1 MKWFSRMSFSSKRS
15 KRRSRWS
22 SSWISGSNGVLL
34 PLALLVA
41 VTLIADPV
49 EGQKQ
54 RSGSSSDKVPV
65 LNIAVILGNTRYI
78 SDRDI
83 RALWSKEDP
92 IDVNLVT
99 LLVNETDPKSII
111 THMCDLMSGTKIHGV
126 VFGDGT
132 DQEAVAQILDF
143 ISSQTL
149 IPILGIHGGSSMIM
163 ADKDVKSTFFQFGA
177 SIQQEA
183 LLMLNIMEEYDWHIF
198 SIVTSKFPGYQE
210 FINILK
216 TTVDNSFVGW
226 DLQNIITLDAVEE
239 DSRSQIMLKKVQS
252 PVVLLYCSKDE
263 AVIIL
268 DEARSLG
275 LTGFGYIW
283 IVPSLTTGNPEIT
296 PEDFPSG
303 MISVSY
309 DDWDYP
315 LEARVRDGLGI
326 ITSAAA
332 AMLAEYGEIPEAKT
346 SCYSP
351 LEKTTK
357 LPPSALHKYMM
368 NVTWDGKDLSFT
380 EDGYQEHPKLVVIVL
395 NKEREWE
402 KMGRLENRSLTL
414 KYPVW
419 PRFNSFG
426 DAELDDNHL
435 SIVTLE
441 EKPFVIVEDV
451 ERLTGTCM
459 RNSVPCRKHIKDNTT
474 EGGGINIKKCCK
486 GFCIDILKKIAKYV
500 KFTYDL
506 YLVTNGKHGK
516 KINNVWNGMVGEVVY
531 KKAVMAV
538 GSLTINEERSE
549 VIDFSVPFVETGISV
564 MVSRSNGT
572 VSPSAFLEP
581 FSASVWIMMFVM
593 LLLVTAMA
601 VFMFEYISPLG
612 FNRNLAQ
619 GKDPHGPSFTMGK
632 AVWLLWGL
640 VFNNSVPVQNP
651 KGTTSKFIVSVWAFF
666 AVIFLASYTAN
677 LAAFMIQEEF
687 VDQVTGLSD
696 NKFQNPYAYSPPFRF
711 GTVPNGSTERNI
723 RKNYPAM
730 HQYMVKYHQ
739 TGVQDALVSL
749 KTGKLDAFI
758 YDAAVLNYMAGRDEG
773 CKLVTIGSG
782 YIFATTGYGIALQ
795 KGSYWKRQVDLAIL
809 AIIGDGE
816 MEELEAQWLTG
827 ICHNEKNEV
836 MSSQLDIDNMA
847 GVFYML
853 ATAMGLSLITFISE
867 HLFYWRLRYCFTG
880 VCSGTPGL
888 LFSISRGIWSCIH
901 GVHIDMKKKTDLDFS
916 PQDKMLKLIKS
927 AKQMT
932 NMSNLSGSHMN
943 SPKRE
948 FMHSAGPMIMD
959 MMAEKG
965 NFIYAD
971 NRSYAPKD
979 MIYGDT
985 GDLQA
990 YLANRHKD
998 HLNNYIFQG
1007 GQHPLTLN
1015 DANPNSVE
1023 VAVSADSV
1031 QTNAKPPR
1039 TLWKKSVDT
1048 LRSVPPGPPPMP
1060 DMLMPD
1066 PRMSMKTQRYIPE
1079 DAAHSDISDCSS
1091 RAASYKDPENNKH
1104 LKPKDNLK
1112 KRSVTKYPRDCSE
1125 VELSYLKTKP
1135 ITGGAN
1141 LSGRGGEKIY
1151 TIDSDRELS
1160 LHSDP
1165 IHYRESRGL
1174 AADDLEYP
1182 EIYSDHSD
1190 NYRKCEQPIIH
1201 LNSSPLHHGDSD
1213 LLPDPTYAKPYNIKE
1228 KNLSLSPH
1236 ETIDRYKQTHCRSCL
1251 SKVNAGYPQGGP
1263 YAPTGTASATRSPYN
1278 RCEACLHSA
1287 NLYDISEDQ
1296 LLSDPLVSPTMHH
1309 QQADEMFGLYWPQTD
1324 GPHVQKRNRLRLSRQ
1339 HSFDNIMLEKPKDA
1353 DLGRP
1358 SRSVSLKEK
1367 DRFLDSAS
1375 DSHYAN
1381 LFGIRPYSGK
1391 LFGTGSKSMHFN
1403 HNLEE
1408 SKRSKSLYPAHGSDN
1423 PFLSYSLRDDSSRLV
1438 HGRSSSDIYKQ
1449 LAVAS
1454 PAAVLGAAPIKT
1466 RNDANNL
1473 RSSVKSTTSYCSRD
1487 GRITND
1493 MYNKEHVMPYSANKT
1508 SAYPIP
1514 RGALNAAQFSNRRV
1528 YKKIPSLESDV

>member
-1 MKWFSRMSFSSKRS
+1 MRSSTMGFSRL
-15 KRRSRWS
+15 
-22 SSWISGSNGVLL
+22 VLL
-34 PLALLVA
+34 TLPALL
-41 VTLIADPV
+41 TLVSLTHAA
-49 EGQKQ
+49 E
-54 RSGSSSDKVPV
+54 KVPI
-65 LNIAVILGNTRYI
+65 LNIAVILGQTRYI

-83 RALWSKEDP
+83 RALWSKDDP
-92 IDVNLVT
+92 IDVNVVT

-111 THMCDLMSGTKIHGV
+111 THVCDLMSGTKIHGV

-132 DQEAVAQILDF
+132 DQEAIAQILDF

-183 LLMLNIMEEYDWHIF
+183 LLMLNIMEEYDWHVF
-198 SIVTSKFPGYQE
+198 SIVTSKFPGYQD
-210 FINILK
+210 FISILK

-226 DLQNIITLDAVEE
+226 DLQNTITLDAVDG
-239 DSRSQIMLKKVQS
+239 DSRTQIQLKKVQS
-252 PVVLLYCSKDE
+252 PVILLYCSKDE
-263 AVIIL
+263 AAYIL

-283 IVPSLTTGNPEIT
+283 IVPSLTTGNPDIT
-296 PEDFPSG
+296 PEEFPSG

-326 ITSAAA
+326 ITTAAS
-332 AMLAEYGEIPEAKT
+332 AMLEEFGDIPEAKT
-346 SCYSP
+346 SCYGQM
-351 LEKTTK
+351 EKSNMLGK
-357 LPPSALHKYMM
+357 KYMM
-368 NVTWDGKDLSFT
+368 NVTWDGRDLSFT

-395 NKEREWE
+395 NKDREWE
-402 KMGRLENRSLTL
+402 KMGKWENRSLTL
-414 KYPVW
+414 KFPVW

-426 DAELDDNHL
+426 DAETDDNHL
-435 SIVTLE
+435 TIVTLE

-474 EGGGINIKKCCK
+474 EGGGTYIKKCCK
-486 GFCIDILKKIAKYV
+486 GFCIDILKKIARNV

-581 FSASVWIMMFVM
+581 FSASVWVMMFVM

-696 NKFQNPYAYSPPFRF
+696 KKFQSPYSYSPPFRF

-723 RKNYPAM
+723 RKNYPDM

-739 TGVQDALVSL
+739 TGVTDALVSL

-795 KGSYWKRQVDLAIL
+795 KGSPWKRQVDLAIL

-836 MSSQLDIDNMA
+836 MSSQLDVDNMA

-853 ATAMGLSLITFISE
+853 ATAMGLSLITFVWE
-867 HLFYWRLRYCFTG
+867 HLFYWKLRYCFTG
-880 VCSGTPGL
+880 VCSGKPGL
-888 LFSISRGIWSCIH
+888 LFTISRGIWSCIH
-901 GVHIDMKKKTDLDFS
+901 GVHIDMKKKSSDLDFS
-916 PQDKMLKLIKS
+916 PQANMLKLIKS

-932 NMSNLSGSHMN
+932 NMTNLSGSRVN
-943 SPKRE
+943 SPKRAGE

-959 MMAEKG
+959 LMSEKG
-965 NFIYAD
+965 NFVYTD
-971 NRSYAPKD
+971 NRSYAQKD
-979 MIYGDT
+979 IYGDSS
-985 GDLQA
+985 DIQA

-1007 GQHPLTLN
+1007 QHPLTLN
-1015 DANPNSVE
+1015 ESNPNTVE
-1023 VAVSADSV
+1023 VAVSADAA
-1031 QTNAKPPR
+1031 QTAAKPR
-1039 TLWKKSVDT
+1039 ALWKKSVDT
-1048 LRSVPPGPPPMP
+1048 VRQGQGP
-1060 DMLMPD
+1060 DTLTPD
-1066 PRMSMKTQRYIPE
+1066 PRLSMKSQRYLPE
-1079 DAAHSDISDCSS
+1079 EAAHSDISDCSS

-1104 LKPKDNLK
+1104 LKAKDNLK
-1112 KRSVTKYPRDCSE
+1112 KRSMTSKYPRDCSE
-1125 VELSYLKTKP
+1125 VELSYLKNKQ
-1135 ITGGAN
+1135 GG
-1141 LSGRGGEKIY
+1141 SGREKIY

-1165 IHYRESRGL
+1165 LHYRESRGL
-1174 AADDLEYP
+1174 AADDLDFP
-1182 EIYSDHSD
+1182 EIYSDHND
-1190 NYRKCEQPIIH
+1190 NYRKCDQPIIH
-1201 LNSSPLHHGDSD
+1201 LNSSPLHHTDTD
-1213 LLPDPTYAKPYNIKE
+1213 LLPDNAYNKHYNVKD
-1228 KNLSLSPH
+1228 KNLSPH
-1236 ETIDRYKQTHCRSCL
+1236 ESNDRFKQTHCRSCL
-1251 SKVNAGYPQGGP
+1251 SKVPNYSTGP
-1263 YAPTGTASATRSPYN
+1263 YPPMRSPYN
-1278 RCEACLHSA
+1278 RCEACLHMG

-1296 LLSDPLVSPTMHH
+1296 MLQEVMISPSVH
-1309 QQADEMFGLYWPQTD
+1309 QDDTFGHYWPQTD

-1339 HSFDNIMLEKPKDA
+1339 HSFDNIMLEKPKEV
-1353 DLGRP
+1353 DLNRP
-1358 SRSVSLKEK
+1358 ARSVSLKEK
-1367 DRFLDSAS
+1367 DRFLEDSP
-1375 DSHYAN
+1375 YAN
-1381 LFGIRPYSGK
+1381 LFNVKSDK
-1391 LFGTGSKSMHFN
+1391 LFGSRSMLFN

-1408 SKRSKSLYPAHGSDN
+1408 SKRSKSLYPDHTTDN
-1423 PFLSYSLRDDSSRLV
+1423 PFMQAVRDDARLV

-1449 LAVAS
+1449 LAPV
-1454 PAAVLGAAPIKT
+1454 KT
-1466 RNDANNL
+1466 RNENNL
-1473 RSSVKSTTSYCSRD
+1473 RSSIKSTTSYCSRD
-1487 GRITND
+1487 GRIPND
-1493 MYNKEHVMPYSANKT
+1493 MYISEHVMPYVANKP
-1508 SAYPIP
+1508 SAYSAP
-1514 RGALNAAQFSNRRV
+1514 RVLTSSQFSNRRV

>member
-1 MKWFSRMSFSSKRS
+1 MKPTTMGSYGPLILGLPAFLFLLAVVSS
-15 KRRSRWS
+15 
-22 SSWISGSNGVLL
+22 
-34 PLALLVA
+34 A
-41 VTLIADPV
+41 
-49 EGQKQ
+49 E
-54 RSGSSSDKVPV
+54 KVPI
-65 LNIAVILGNTRYI
+65 LNIAMILGRTRYI

-83 RALWSKEDP
+83 RALWSKDDP
-92 IDVNLVT
+92 IDVNVVT

-111 THMCDLMSGTKIHGV
+111 THVCDLMSGTKIHGV

-132 DQEAVAQILDF
+132 DQEAIAQILDF

-183 LLMLNIMEEYDWHIF
+183 LLMLNIMEEYDWHVF
-198 SIVTSKFPGYQE
+198 SIVTSKFPGYQD
-210 FINILK
+210 FISILK
-216 TTVDNSFVGW
+216 STVDNSFVGW
-226 DLQNIITLDAVEE
+226 DLQNTIILDAV
-239 DSRSQIMLKKVQS
+239 DGDTRTQVQLKKIQS
-252 PVVLLYCSKDE
+252 SVILLYCSKDE
-263 AVIIL
+263 AAYIL
-268 DEARSLG
+268 EEAHSLG

-296 PEDFPSG
+296 PDQFPSG

-315 LEARVRDGLGI
+315 LEARVRDGIGI
-326 ITSAAA
+326 ITTAAA
-332 AMLAEYGEIPEAKT
+332 SMLEEFGDIPEAKT
-346 SCYSP
+346 SCYGQM
-351 LEKTTK
+351 EKTK

-368 NVTWDGKDLSFT
+368 NITWDGKDLSFT
-380 EDGYQEHPKLVVIVL
+380 EDGYQANPKLVVIVL

-402 KMGRLENRSLTL
+402 KMGRWENKSLTL

-419 PRFNSFG
+419 PRFNSGG
-426 DAELDDNHL
+426 DSETDDNHL

-441 EKPFVIVEDV
+441 EAPFVIVENV

-474 EGGGINIKKCCK
+474 AQGGTYIKKCCK
-486 GFCIDILKKIAKYV
+486 GFCIDILKKIARNV

-531 KKAVMAV
+531 KKAMMAV

-581 FSASVWIMMFVM
+581 FSASVWVMMFVM

-619 GKDPHGPSFTMGK
+619 GKEPHGPSFTMGK

-651 KGTTSKFIVSVWAFF
+651 RGTTSKFIVSVWAFF

-696 NKFQNPYAYSPPFRF
+696 KKFQSPYSYSPPFRF

-723 RKNYPAM
+723 RKNYPDM

-739 TGVQDALVSL
+739 SGVHDALISL

-836 MSSQLDIDNMA
+836 MSSQLDVDNMA

-853 ATAMGLSLITFISE
+853 ATAMGLSLITFVSE

-880 VCSGTPGL
+880 VCSGKPGL
-888 LFSISRGIWSCIH
+888 LFTISRGIWSCIH
-901 GVHIDMKKKTDLDFS
+901 GVHIEMKKKSSDLDFS
-916 PQDKMLKLIKS
+916 PQANMMKLIKS

-932 NMSNLSGSHMN
+932 NMTNLSGSRIH
-943 SPKRE
+943 SPKRQGD
-948 FMHSAGPMIMD
+948 FMHPAGPMIMD
-959 MMAEKG
+959 IVSDKG

-971 NRSYAPKD
+971 NRSYAPKEV
-979 MIYGDT
+979 IYGDT
-985 GDLQA
+985 GELQA

-1007 GQHPLTLN
+1007 QHPLTLN
-1015 DANPNSVE
+1015 DANPNTVE
-1023 VAVSADSV
+1023 VAVSAEAAQLD
-1031 QTNAKPPR
+1031 AKPR
-1039 TLWKKSVDT
+1039 TLWKKSTDT
-1048 LRSVPPGPPPMP
+1048 LRQGPIQDTLLP
-1060 DMLMPD
+1060 DTRLA
-1066 PRMSMKTQRYIPE
+1066 MKTQRYLPE
-1079 DAAHSDISDCSS
+1079 EAGAHSDISDCSS
-1091 RAASYKDPENNKH
+1091 RAASYKEAENNQKYP
-1104 LKPKDNLK
+1104 KAKDNLK
-1112 KRSVTKYPRDCSE
+1112 KRSMTSKYPRDCSE
-1125 VELSYLKTKP
+1125 VELSYLKNKQ
-1135 ITGGAN
+1135 GSAA
-1141 LSGRGGEKIY
+1141 REKIY

-1165 IHYRESRGL
+1165 LHYRESRAL
-1174 AADDLEYP
+1174 ADDLDYP
-1182 EIYSDHSD
+1182 EIYSDHNDSF
-1190 NYRKCEQPIIH
+1190 RKPEQPIIH
-1201 LNSSPLHHGDSD
+1201 LNSSPLHHTDSN
-1213 LLPDPTYAKPYNIKE
+1213 LIPDSIYSKHYSLKE
-1228 KNLSLSPH
+1228 KGLSSH
-1236 ETIDRYKQTHCRSCL
+1236 EPNDRYKQTHCRSCL
-1251 SKVNAGYPQGGP
+1251 SKVSTYVGHHGM
-1263 YAPTGTASATRSPYN
+1263 RSPYN
-1278 RCEACLHSA
+1278 RCEACLHTG

-1296 LLSDPLVSPTMHH
+1296 MLQETFTPVR
-1309 QQADEMFGLYWPQTD
+1309 QDEMFSHYWPQTD
-1324 GPHVQKRNRLRLSRQ
+1324 GPYVQKRNRLRLSRQ
-1339 HSFDNIMLEKPKDA
+1339 HSFDNIMLEKPKEI
-1353 DLGRP
+1353 DLGKP
-1358 SRSVSLKEK
+1358 ARSVSLKEK
-1367 DRFLDSAS
+1367 DRILEDSA
-1375 DSHYAN
+1375 YAN
-1381 LFGIRPYSGK
+1381 MFNVRPDK
-1391 LFGTGSKSMHFN
+1391 LFGSKSMLFN

-1408 SKRSKSLYPAHGSDN
+1408 SKRSRSLYPDHTSDN
-1423 PFLSYSLRDDSSRLV
+1423 PFLQSLREDQHLV

-1449 LAVAS
+1449 LA
-1454 PAAVLGAAPIKT
+1454 PIRS
-1466 RNDANNL
+1466 RNDNNL

-1487 GRITND
+1487 GRIPND
-1493 MYNKEHVMPYSANKT
+1493 MYFSEHVMPYVANKT
-1508 SAYPIP
+1508 SAYSAPHV
-1514 RGALNAAQFSNRRV
+1514 LNSCSNRRV

>member
-1 MKWFSRMSFSSKRS
+1 MKASTMGFSRSALMT
-15 KRRSRWS
+15 
-22 SSWISGSNGVLL
+22 L
-34 PLALLVA
+34 PALLILVSVA
-41 VTLIADPV
+41 QAA
-49 EGQKQ
+49 E
-54 RSGSSSDKVPV
+54 KVPI
-65 LNIAVILGNTRYI
+65 LNIAVILGRTRYI

-83 RALWSKEDP
+83 RALWSKDDP
-92 IDVNLVT
+92 IDVNVVT

-132 DQEAVAQILDF
+132 DQEAIAQILDF

-183 LLMLNIMEEYDWHIF
+183 LLMLNIMEEYDWHVF
-198 SIVTSKFPGYQE
+198 SIVTSKYPGYQD
-210 FINILK
+210 FIAILK
-216 TTVDNSFVGW
+216 TTVENSFVGW
-226 DLQNIITLDAVEE
+226 DLQNTITLDAVDG
-239 DSRSQIMLKKVQS
+239 DSRSQIQLKKLQS
-252 PVVLLYCSKDE
+252 PVILLYCSKDE
-263 AVIIL
+263 AAYVL
-268 DEARSLG
+268 EEARSLG
-275 LTGFGYIW
+275 LTGFGFIW
-283 IVPSLTTGNPEIT
+283 IVPSLTTGNPDVT
-296 PEDFPSG
+296 PDEFPSG

-326 ITSAAA
+326 ITTAAA
-332 AMLAEYGEIPEAKT
+332 AMLGEFGDIPEAKT
-346 SCYSP
+346 SCYGQM
-351 LEKTTK
+351 EKTKSDQTNM
-357 LPPSALHKYMM
+357 YMM
-368 NVTWDGKDLSFT
+368 NVSWDGRDLSFT

-395 NKEREWE
+395 NKDREWE
-402 KMGRLENRSLTL
+402 KMGKWENRSLTL

-426 DAELDDNHL
+426 DAETDDNHL

-441 EKPFVIVEDV
+441 EKPFVIVENV

-459 RNSVPCRKHIKDNTT
+459 RNSVPCRKHIKDNST
-474 EGGGINIKKCCK
+474 EGGGTYIKKCCK
-486 GFCIDILKKIAKYV
+486 GFCIDILKKIARNV

-531 KKAVMAV
+531 KKAIMAV

-581 FSASVWIMMFVM
+581 FSASVWVMMFVM

-619 GKDPHGPSFTMGK
+619 GKEPHGPSFTMGK

-651 KGTTSKFIVSVWAFF
+651 RGTTSKFIVSVWAFF

-696 NKFQNPYAYSPPFRF
+696 NKFQSPYSYSPPFRF

-723 RKNYPAM
+723 RKNYPDM

-739 TGVQDALVSL
+739 TGVTDALVSL

-795 KGSYWKRQVDLAIL
+795 KGSPWKRQVDLAIL

-836 MSSQLDIDNMA
+836 MSSQLDVDNMA

-853 ATAMGLSLITFISE
+853 ATAMGLSLITFVWE

-880 VCSGTPGL
+880 VCSGKPGL
-888 LFSISRGIWSCIH
+888 LFTISRGIWSCIH
-901 GVHIDMKKKTDLDFS
+901 GVHIDMKKKSADLDFS
-916 PQDKMLKLIKS
+916 PQANMLKLIKS

-932 NMSNLSGSHMN
+932 NMTNLSGSRVN
-943 SPKRE
+943 SPKRSGE
-948 FMHSAGPMIMD
+948 FMHSATPTIMD
-959 MMAEKG
+959 LMSEKG
-965 NFIYAD
+965 NFVYTD
-971 NRSYAPKD
+971 NRSYAQKD
-979 MIYGDT
+979 VYMDSGE
-985 GDLQA
+985 LQA

-1007 GQHPLTLN
+1007 QHPLTLN
-1015 DANPNSVE
+1015 ESNPNTVE
-1023 VAVSADSV
+1023 VAVSADAA
-1031 QTNAKPPR
+1031 QTAAKSR
-1039 TLWKKSVDT
+1039 ALWKKSVDT
-1048 LRSVPPGPPPMP
+1048 VRQGQGP
-1060 DMLMPD
+1060 DTLAPD
-1066 PRMSMKTQRYIPE
+1066 PRLSMKSQRYLPE
-1079 DAAHSDISDCSS
+1079 EAAHSDISDCSS
-1091 RAASYKDPENNKH
+1091 RAASYKDTDNNKH
-1104 LKPKDNLK
+1104 LKPKDSLK
-1112 KRSVTKYPRDCSE
+1112 KRSMTSKYPRDCSE
-1125 VELSYLKTKP
+1125 VELSYLKNKQ
-1135 ITGGAN
+1135 GG
-1141 LSGRGGEKIY
+1141 SGREKIY
-1151 TIDSDRELS
+1151 TIDAERELS
-1160 LHSDP
+1160 MHSDALQ
-1165 IHYRESRGL
+1165 YRENRGP
-1174 AADDLEYP
+1174 AADDLDFP
-1182 EIYSDHSD
+1182 EMYSDHND
-1190 NYRKCEQPIIH
+1190 NYRKCDQPIIH
-1201 LNSSPLHHGDSD
+1201 LNSSPLHHTDSD
-1213 LLPDPTYAKPYNIKE
+1213 LLPDSVYNKHYSQ
-1228 KNLSLSPH
+1228 KDKSLSMH
-1236 ETIDRYKQTHCRSCL
+1236 ECNDRYKQTHCRSCL
-1251 SKVNAGYPQGGP
+1251 SKVPNYSAGP
-1263 YAPTGTASATRSPYN
+1263 YAPLRSPYN
-1278 RCEACLHSA
+1278 RCEACLHMG

-1296 LLSDPLVSPTMHH
+1296 MLQEAAISPGSHH
-1309 QQADEMFGLYWPQTD
+1309 DDDFGLYWPQTD
-1324 GPHVQKRNRLRLSRQ
+1324 GPHVQRRNRLRLSRQ
-1339 HSFDNIMLEKPKDA
+1339 HSVDNIMLEKPKEV

-1358 SRSVSLKEK
+1358 ARSVSLKEK
-1367 DRFLDSAS
+1367 DRFLEGSPCANMFSFRS
-1375 DSHYAN
+1375 D
-1381 LFGIRPYSGK
+1381 K
-1391 LFGTGSKSMHFN
+1391 LFGSRSTLFN
-1403 HNLEE
+1403 HLEE
-1408 SKRSKSLYPAHGSDN
+1408 GKRSRSLYPDHSTDN
-1423 PFLSYSLRDDSSRLV
+1423 PFLQSVRDDARLF
-1438 HGRSSSDIYKQ
+1438 HGRSSVDIYKQ
-1449 LAVAS
+1449 LA
-1454 PAAVLGAAPIKT
+1454 PINT
-1466 RNDANNL
+1466 RNENNL
-1473 RSSVKSTTSYCSRD
+1473 RSSIKSTTSYCSRD
-1487 GRITND
+1487 GRIPND
-1493 MYNKEHVMPYSANKT
+1493 MYISEHVMPYVANKT
-1508 SAYPIP
+1508 GAYSAP
-1514 RGALNAAQFSNRRV
+1514 RVLSSSQFSNRRV

>member
-1 MKWFSRMSFSSKRS
+1 MKSSTMGFS
-15 KRRSRWS
+15 
-22 SSWISGSNGVLL
+22 G
-34 PLALLVA
+34 LALLMLPA
-41 VTLIADPV
+41 LLTLVGVVHAA
-49 EGQKQ
+49 E
-54 RSGSSSDKVPV
+54 KVPI
-65 LNIAVILGNTRYI
+65 LNIAVILGRTRYI

-83 RALWSKEDP
+83 RALWSKDDP
-92 IDVNLVT
+92 IDVNVVT

-111 THMCDLMSGTKIHGV
+111 THVCDLMSGTKIHGV

-132 DQEAVAQILDF
+132 DQEAIAQILDF

-183 LLMLNIMEEYDWHIF
+183 LLMLNIMEEYDWHVF
-198 SIVTSKFPGYQE
+198 TIVTSKFPGYQD
-210 FINILK
+210 FITILK

-226 DLQNIITLDAVEE
+226 DLQHTITLDAVEGV
-239 DSRSQIMLKKVQS
+239 DGSRAQLQLKKVQS
-252 PVVLLYCSKDE
+252 PVILLYCSKDE
-263 AVIIL
+263 AAYIL
-268 DEARSLG
+268 EEARSLG

-283 IVPSLTTGNPEIT
+283 IVPSLTTGNPDIT
-296 PEDFPSG
+296 PDEFPSG

-326 ITSAAA
+326 ITTAAA
-332 AMLAEYGEIPEAKT
+332 AMLKEFGDIPEAKT
-346 SCYSP
+346 SCYGQM
-351 LEKTTK
+351 EKAK

-368 NVTWDGKDLSFT
+368 NVTWDGRDLSFT
-380 EDGYQEHPKLVVIVL
+380 EDGYQENPKLVVIVL
-395 NKEREWE
+395 NKDREWE
-402 KMGRLENRSLTL
+402 KMGKWENRSLTL

-426 DAELDDNHL
+426 DGETDDNHL

-441 EKPFVIVEDV
+441 EKPFVIVENV

-474 EGGGINIKKCCK
+474 EGGGTYIKKCCK
-486 GFCIDILKKIAKYV
+486 GFCIDILKKIARNV

-581 FSASVWIMMFVM
+581 FSASVWVMMFVM

-696 NKFQNPYAYSPPFRF
+696 NKFQSPYSYSPPFRF

-723 RKNYPAM
+723 RKNYPDM

-739 TGVQDALVSL
+739 TGVTDALVSL

-795 KGSYWKRQVDLAIL
+795 KGSPWKREVDLAIL

-836 MSSQLDIDNMA
+836 MSSQLDVDNMA

-853 ATAMGLSLITFISE
+853 ATAMGLSLITFVWE

-880 VCSGTPGL
+880 VCSGKPGL

-901 GVHIDMKKKTDLDFS
+901 GVHIDMKKKSPDLDFS
-916 PQDKMLKLIKS
+916 PQANMLKLIKS

-932 NMSNLSGSHMN
+932 NMTTLSGSRVN
-943 SPKRE
+943 SPKRSGE
-948 FMHSAGPMIMD
+948 FTHSAGPMIMD
-959 MMAEKG
+959 LMSEKG
-965 NFIYAD
+965 NFVYTD
-971 NRSYAPKD
+971 NRSYAQKD
-979 MIYGDT
+979 VYADSSDI
-985 GDLQA
+985 QS

-1007 GQHPLTLN
+1007 QHPLTLN
-1015 DANPNSVE
+1015 ESNPNTVE
-1023 VAVSADSV
+1023 VAMSADAA
-1031 QTNAKPPR
+1031 QTAAKPR
-1039 TLWKKSVDT
+1039 ALWKKSVDT
-1048 LRSVPPGPPPMP
+1048 LRQSQTP
-1060 DMLMPD
+1060 DMLVPD
-1066 PRMSMKTQRYIPE
+1066 PRLSMKSQRYLPE
-1079 DAAHSDISDCSS
+1079 EAAHSDISDCSS

-1104 LKPKDNLK
+1104 LKPKDSLK
-1112 KRSVTKYPRDCSE
+1112 KRSMTSKYPRDCSE
-1125 VELSYLKTKP
+1125 VELSYLKNKQGG
-1135 ITGGAN
+1135 TG
-1141 LSGRGGEKIY
+1141 REKIY

-1160 LHSDP
+1160 MHSEP
-1165 IHYRESRGL
+1165 VHFRENRGL
-1174 AADDLEYP
+1174 AADDLDFP
-1182 EIYSDHSD
+1182 EMYSDHND
-1190 NYRKCEQPIIH
+1190 NYRKCDQPIIH
-1201 LNSSPLHHGDSD
+1201 LNSSPLHHTDVD
-1213 LLPDPTYAKPYNIKE
+1213 LLPDNVFNKHYSVKD
-1228 KNLSLSPH
+1228 KNVSPH
-1236 ETIDRYKQTHCRSCL
+1236 ESNDRYKQTHCRSCL
-1251 SKVNAGYPQGGP
+1251 SKVPNYASGP
-1263 YAPTGTASATRSPYN
+1263 YGPMRSPYN
-1278 RCEACLHSA
+1278 RCEACVHMC

-1296 LLSDPLVSPTMHH
+1296 MLQEAMISPSM
-1309 QQADEMFGLYWPQTD
+1309 QQDDLFSHYWPQMD
-1324 GPHVQKRNRLRLSRQ
+1324 GPHVQKRNKLRLSRQ
-1339 HSFDNIMLEKPKDA
+1339 HSVDNIMLEKPKEV
-1353 DLGRP
+1353 DLNRP
-1358 SRSVSLKEK
+1358 ARSVSLKEK
-1367 DRFLDSAS
+1367 DRFLEDGSF
-1375 DSHYAN
+1375 AN
-1381 LFGIRPYSGK
+1381 LFSKSDK
-1391 LFGTGSKSMHFN
+1391 LFGSRSMLFN

-1408 SKRSKSLYPAHGSDN
+1408 SKRSKSLYPDHTTDN
-1423 PFLSYSLRDDSSRLV
+1423 PFMQAIRDDARLV

-1449 LAVAS
+1449 F
-1454 PAAVLGAAPIKT
+1454 APIKT
-1466 RNDANNL
+1466 RNENNL
-1473 RSSVKSTTSYCSRD
+1473 RSSVKSTASYCSRD
-1487 GRITND
+1487 GRISND
-1493 MYNKEHVMPYSANKT
+1493 LYISEHAMPYVANKT
-1508 SAYPIP
+1508 SAYSAP
-1514 RGALNAAQFSNRRV
+1514 RVLSSSQFSNRRV

>member
-1 MKWFSRMSFSSKRS
+1 TLSCPACS
-15 KRRSRWS
+15 
-22 SSWISGSNGVLL
+22 LL
-34 PLALLVA
+34 
-41 VTLIADPV
+41 TLINVSHAA
-49 EGQKQ
+49 E
-54 RSGSSSDKVPV
+54 KVPI
-65 LNIAVILGNTRYI
+65 LNIAVILGQTRYI

-83 RALWSKEDP
+83 RALWSKDDP
-92 IDVNLVT
+92 IDVNVVT

-111 THMCDLMSGTKIHGV
+111 THVCDLMSGTKIHGV

-132 DQEAVAQILDF
+132 DQEAIAQILDF

-198 SIVTSKFPGYQE
+198 SIVTSKFPGYQD
-210 FINILK
+210 FIAILK

-226 DLQNIITLDAVEE
+226 DLQHTITLDAVDG
-239 DSRSQIMLKKVQS
+239 DSKTQIQLKKVQS
-252 PVVLLYCSKDE
+252 PVILLYCSKDE
-263 AVIIL
+263 AGYIL
-268 DEARSLG
+268 EEARSLG

-283 IVPSLTTGNPEIT
+283 IVPSLTTGNPDIT
-296 PEDFPSG
+296 PDSFPSG

-326 ITSAAA
+326 ITTAAA
-332 AMLAEYGEIPEAKT
+332 AMLEEFGEIPEAKT
-346 SCYSP
+346 SCYGQM
-351 LEKTTK
+351 EKTNNMLNTS
-357 LPPSALHKYMM
+357 LYMM
-368 NVTWDGKDLSFT
+368 NVTWDGRDLSFT
-380 EDGYQEHPKLVVIVL
+380 EDGYQVHPKLVVIVL
-395 NKEREWE
+395 NKDREWE
-402 KMGRLENRSLTL
+402 KVRTL
-414 KYPVW
+414 LFIFSKIL
-419 PRFNSFG
+419 FF
-426 DAELDDNHL
+426 
-435 SIVTLE
+435 I
-441 EKPFVIVEDV
+441 KPTI
-451 ERLTGTCM
+451 
-459 RNSVPCRKHIKDNTT
+459 N
-474 EGGGINIKKCCK
+474 GGGTYIKKCCK
-486 GFCIDILKKIAKYV
+486 GFCIDILKKIARNV

-516 KINNVWNGMVGEVVY
+516 KINNMWNGMVGEVVY

-581 FSASVWIMMFVM
+581 FSASVWVMMFVM

-601 VFMFEYISPLG
+601 VFMFEFVSPLG

-651 KGTTSKFIVSVWAFF
+651 KGTTSKFIVSIWAFF

-696 NKFQNPYAYSPPFRF
+696 NKFQSPYSYSPPFRF

-723 RKNYPAM
+723 RKNYPDM

-739 TGVQDALVSL
+739 TGVNDALVSL

-795 KGSYWKRQVDLAIL
+795 KGSAWKRPVDLAIL

-836 MSSQLDIDNMA
+836 MSSQLDVDNMA

-853 ATAMGLSLITFISE
+853 ATAMGLSLITFVWE

-880 VCSGTPGL
+880 VCSGKPGL
-888 LFSISRGIWSCIH
+888 LFTISRGIWSCIH
-901 GVHIDMKKKTDLDFS
+901 GVHIDMKKKSSDLDFS
-916 PQDKMLKLIKS
+916 PQSNMLKLIKS

-932 NMSNLSGSHMN
+932 NMTNLSGSRIN
-943 SPKRE
+943 SPKRGSE
-948 FMHSAGPMIMD
+948 FMHSASPMIMD

-965 NFIYAD
+965 NFIYTD
-971 NRSYAPKD
+971 NRSYAQKD
-979 MIYGDT
+979 IYGDSS
-985 GDLQA
+985 DLQA

-1007 GQHPLTLN
+1007 QHPLTLN
-1015 DANPNSVE
+1015 ESNPNTVE
-1023 VAVSADSV
+1023 VAVSADTA
-1031 QTNAKPPR
+1031 QTNAKPR
-1039 TLWKKSVDT
+1039 ALWKKSVDT
-1048 LRSVPPGPPPMP
+1048 LRQTQGP
-1060 DMLMPD
+1060 DTLD
-1066 PRMSMKTQRYIPE
+1066 PRLSMKSQRYLPE
-1079 DAAHSDISDCSS
+1079 DTAHSDISDCSS
-1091 RAASYKDPENNKH
+1091 RATSYKDPDNNKH

-1112 KRSVTKYPRDCSE
+1112 KRSMTSKYPRDCSE
-1125 VELSYLKTKP
+1125 VELSYLKNKQ
-1135 ITGGAN
+1135 GGV
-1141 LSGRGGEKIY
+1141 GREKIY

-1160 LHSDP
+1160 LHSEP
-1165 IHYRESRGL
+1165 QHYREGRGL
-1174 AADDLEYP
+1174 TTDDLDFG
-1182 EIYSDHSD
+1182 EIYSDHND
-1190 NYRKCEQPIIH
+1190 NYRKCDQPIIH
-1201 LNSSPLHHGDSD
+1201 LNSSPLHQGESD
-1213 LLPDPTYAKPYNIKE
+1213 LLPDNVYNKHYNVKE
-1228 KNLSLSPH
+1228 KNLSPH
-1236 ETIDRYKQTHCRSCL
+1236 ESNDRLKQTHCRSCL
-1251 SKVNAGYPQGGP
+1251 SKVTNYSTGP
-1263 YAPTGTASATRSPYN
+1263 YAGLRSPYN
-1278 RCEACLHSA
+1278 RCEACIHMG

-1296 LLSDPLVSPTMHH
+1296 MLHEAMISPSMHH
-1309 QQADEMFGLYWPQTD
+1309 DDMFSHYWPQTD
-1324 GPHVQKRNRLRLSRQ
+1324 GPHVQRRNRLRLSRQ
-1339 HSFDNIMLEKPKDA
+1339 HSFDNIMLEKPKEI
-1353 DLGRP
+1353 DLNRP
-1358 SRSVSLKEK
+1358 ARSVSLKEK
-1367 DRFLDSAS
+1367 DRFLEDSP
-1375 DSHYAN
+1375 YAN
-1381 LFGIRPYSGK
+1381 MFNIKADK
-1391 LFGTGSKSMHFN
+1391 LFGSKSMLFN
-1403 HNLEE
+1403 RNLEE
-1408 SKRSKSLYPAHGSDN
+1408 SKRSKSLYPDHPSDN
-1423 PFLSYSLRDDSSRLV
+1423 PFMQSIRDDTRLV

-1449 LAVAS
+1449 LA
-1454 PAAVLGAAPIKT
+1454 PIKA
-1466 RNDANNL
+1466 RNENNL
-1473 RSSVKSTTSYCSRD
+1473 RSSVKSATSYCSRD
-1487 GRITND
+1487 GQIPND
-1493 MYNKEHVMPYSANKT
+1493 MYISEHVMPYVANKT
-1508 SAYPIP
+1508 SAYSAP
-1514 RGALNAAQFSNRRV
+1514 RVLNSSQFSNRRV

>member
-1 MKWFSRMSFSSKRS
+1 MKLSTMGFSRLT
-15 KRRSRWS
+15 
-22 SSWISGSNGVLL
+22 LL
-34 PLALLVA
+34 TLPAFLALISLSYEA
-41 VTLIADPV
+41 
-49 EGQKQ
+49 E
-54 RSGSSSDKVPV
+54 KVPI
-65 LNIAVILGNTRYI
+65 LNIAVILGRTRYI

-83 RALWSKEDP
+83 RALWSKDDP
-92 IDVNLVT
+92 IDVNVVT

-111 THMCDLMSGTKIHGV
+111 THVCDLMSGTKIHGV

-132 DQEAVAQILDF
+132 DQEAIAQILDF

-183 LLMLNIMEEYDWHIF
+183 LLMLNIMEEYDWHVF
-198 SIVTSKFPGYQE
+198 SIVTSKFPGYQD
-210 FINILK
+210 FIAILK

-226 DLQNIITLDAVEE
+226 DLQNTITLDAVDG
-239 DSRSQIMLKKVQS
+239 DSKSQIQLKKVQS
-252 PVVLLYCSKDE
+252 PVILLYCSKDE
-263 AVIIL
+263 AAYIL
-268 DEARSLG
+268 EEGRSLG
-275 LTGFGYIW
+275 LTGYGFIW
-283 IVPSLTTGNPEIT
+283 IVPSLTTGNPDIT
-296 PEDFPSG
+296 PDEFPSG

-326 ITSAAA
+326 ITTAAA
-332 AMLAEYGEIPEAKT
+332 AMLEEFGDIPEAKT
-346 SCYSP
+346 SCYGP
-351 LEKTTK
+351 MEKTK

-368 NVTWDGKDLSFT
+368 NVTWDGRDLSFT
-380 EDGYQEHPKLVVIVL
+380 EDGYQENPKLVVIVL
-395 NKEREWE
+395 NKDREWE
-402 KMGRLENRSLTL
+402 KMGKWENHSLTL

-426 DAELDDNHL
+426 DAETDDNHL

-441 EKPFVIVEDV
+441 EAPFVIVENV

-474 EGGGINIKKCCK
+474 EGGGTYIKKCCK
-486 GFCIDILKKIAKYV
+486 GFCIDILKKIARNV

-516 KINNVWNGMVGEVVY
+516 KINNVWNGMVGEVRGALVLGCIWPFA
-531 KKAVMAV
+531 KWVSV
-538 GSLTINEERSE
+538 GWGTASLK
-549 VIDFSVPFVETGISV
+549 
-564 MVSRSNGT
+564 
-572 VSPSAFLEP
+572 P
-581 FSASVWIMMFVM
+581 FSASVWVMMFVM

-696 NKFQNPYAYSPPFRF
+696 KKFQSPYSYSPPFRF

-723 RKNYPAM
+723 RKNYPDM

-836 MSSQLDIDNMA
+836 MSSQLDVDNMA

-853 ATAMGLSLITFISE
+853 ATAMGLSLITFIWE

-880 VCSGTPGL
+880 VCSGKPGL
-888 LFSISRGIWSCIH
+888 LFTISRGIWSCIH
-901 GVHIDMKKKTDLDFS
+901 GVHIEMKKKSSDLDFS
-916 PQDKMLKLIKS
+916 PQANMLKLIKS

-932 NMSNLSGSHMN
+932 NMTNLSGSRIN
-943 SPKRE
+943 SPKRGTE
-948 FMHSAGPMIMD
+948 YMHSAGPMIMD
-959 MMAEKG
+959 MMSEKG
-965 NFIYAD
+965 NFIYTD
-971 NRSYAPKD
+971 NRSYVSKD
-979 MIYGDT
+979 IYGDT
-985 GDLQA
+985 GDLQS

-998 HLNNYIFQG
+998 HMNNYIFQ

-1015 DANPNSVE
+1015 ETNPNTVE
-1023 VAVSADSV
+1023 VAVSAEAA
-1031 QTNAKPPR
+1031 QANAKPR
-1039 TLWKKSVDT
+1039 ALWKKSVDT
-1048 LRSVPPGPPPMP
+1048 MRQGQGP
-1060 DMLMPD
+1060 DTLAPD
-1066 PRMSMKTQRYIPE
+1066 PRLSMKSQRYLPE
-1079 DAAHSDISDCSS
+1079 EAAHSDISDCSS
-1091 RAASYKDPENNKH
+1091 RAASYKDADNNKH

-1112 KRSVTKYPRDCSE
+1112 KRSMTSKYPRDCSE
-1125 VELSYLKTKP
+1125 VELSYLKSKQA
-1135 ITGGAN
+1135 GSA
-1141 LSGRGGEKIY
+1141 RDKIY

-1165 IHYRESRGL
+1165 LHYRESRGL
-1174 AADDLEYP
+1174 AADDLDYP
-1182 EIYSDHSD
+1182 EIYSDHND
-1190 NYRKCEQPIIH
+1190 NYRKCDQPIIH
-1201 LNSSPLHHGDSD
+1201 LNSSPLHHTDSD
-1213 LLPDPTYAKPYNIKE
+1213 LLPDNAFNKHYSVKD
-1228 KNLSLSPH
+1228 KNLSPH
-1236 ETIDRYKQTHCRSCL
+1236 ETNDHYKQTHCRSCL
-1251 SKVNAGYPQGGP
+1251 SKVPTYPPGHYG
-1263 YAPTGTASATRSPYN
+1263 TRSPYN
-1278 RCEACLHSA
+1278 RCEACLHMG

-1296 LLSDPLVSPTMHH
+1296 MLQEAMLSPGF
-1309 QQADEMFGLYWPQTD
+1309 QQDEMFSHYWPQKD
-1324 GPHVQKRNRLRLSRQ
+1324 GPHVLKRNRLRLSRQ
-1339 HSFDNIMLEKPKDA
+1339 HSFDNIMLEKPKEI
-1353 DLGRP
+1353 DLNRP
-1358 SRSVSLKEK
+1358 ARSVSLKEK
-1367 DRFLDSAS
+1367 DRFLEDSP
-1375 DSHYAN
+1375 YAN
-1381 LFGIRPYSGK
+1381 MFNIKSDK
-1391 LFGTGSKSMHFN
+1391 LFGSRSMLFN

-1408 SKRSKSLYPAHGSDN
+1408 SKRSKSLYPDHTTDN
-1423 PFLSYSLRDDSSRLV
+1423 PFMQSLRDDTRLV

-1449 LAVAS
+1449 LA
-1454 PAAVLGAAPIKT
+1454 PIKT
-1466 RNDANNL
+1466 RNENNL

-1487 GRITND
+1487 GRIPND
-1493 MYNKEHVMPYSANKT
+1493 MYISEHVMPYVANKT
-1508 SAYPIP
+1508 SVYSAP
-1514 RGALNAAQFSNRRV
+1514 RVLNSSQFSNRRV

>member
-1 MKWFSRMSFSSKRS
+1 MKWFGSMSLSSKRS

-22 SSWISGSNGVLL
+22 CSCTSSSGSNSALL
-34 PLALLVA
+34 SLALMVA
-41 VTLIADPV
+41 VTLVANPAV
-49 EGQKQ
+49 AQKQ
-54 RSGSSSDKVPV
+54 RTGGAPDKVPV
-65 LNIAVILGNTRYI
+65 LNIAVILGRTRYI
-78 SDRDI
+78 SERDI

-92 IDVNLVT
+92 IDVNVVT

-111 THMCDLMSGTKIHGV
+111 THMCDLMTGTKMHGV

-132 DQEAVAQILDF
+132 DQEAIAQILDF

-198 SIVTSKFPGYQE
+198 SIVVSKFPGYQE

-216 TTVDNSFVGW
+216 TTVDNRLMSTSLRQV
-226 DLQNIITLDAVEE
+226 
-239 DSRSQIMLKKVQS
+239 SQSESSSKYLTIQS
-252 PVVLLYCSKDE
+252 EVTTPLLCLYLSD
-263 AVIIL
+263 
-268 DEARSLG
+268 
-275 LTGFGYIW
+275 
-283 IVPSLTTGNPEIT
+283 PP
-296 PEDFPSG
+296 PP
-303 MISVSY
+303 
-309 DDWDYP
+309 P
-315 LEARVRDGLGI
+315 LR
-326 ITSAAA
+326 
-332 AMLAEYGEIPEAKT
+332 
-346 SCYSP
+346 
-351 LEKTTK
+351 
-357 LPPSALHKYMM
+357 YMM
-368 NVTWDGKDLSFT
+368 NVTWDGRDLSFT
-380 EDGYQEHPKLVVIVL
+380 DDGYQEFPKLVVIVL

-402 KMGRLENRSLTL
+402 KMGKLDNRSLTL

-419 PRFNSFG
+419 PRFNSDG
-426 DAELDDNHL
+426 DAEMDDNHL

-474 EGGGINIKKCCK
+474 EAGGTYIKKCCK

-581 FSASVWIMMFVM
+581 FSASVWVMMFVM

-619 GKDPHGPSFTMGK
+619 GRDPHGPSFTMGK

-739 TGVQDALVSL
+739 TGVTDALVSL

-758 YDAAVLNYMAGRDEG
+758 YDAAVLNYAAGRDEG

-836 MSSQLDIDNMA
+836 MSSQLDVDNMA

-853 ATAMGLSLITFISE
+853 ATAMGLSLITFVSE

-880 VCSGTPGL
+880 VCTGTPGL

-901 GVHIDMKKKTDLDFS
+901 GVHIDMKKKSDLDFS

-932 NMSNLSGSHMN
+932 NMSNLGGSHMN

-985 GDLQA
+985 GDLQS

-1015 DANPNSVE
+1015 DANPNTVE
-1023 VAVSADSV
+1023 VAVSAEAV

-1048 LRSVPPGPPPMP
+1048 LRSAPPGPTPMP

-1066 PRMSMKTQRYIPE
+1066 PRMSMKTQRYLPE

-1112 KRSVTKYPRDCSE
+1112 KRSVPAKYPRDCSD
-1125 VELSYLKTKP
+1125 VELSYLKTKQV
-1135 ITGGAN
+1135 IGGTN
-1141 LSGRGGEKIY
+1141 QSGRGGGGEKIF
-1151 TIDSDRELS
+1151 TIDSDREMS

-1165 IHYRESRGL
+1165 VHYRESRGL
-1174 AADDLEYP
+1174 AADDLDYP

-1201 LNSSPLHHGDSD
+1201 LNSSPLHHPDSD
-1213 LLPDPTYAKPYNIKE
+1213 LLPDPAYSKHYSLKE
-1228 KNLSLSPH
+1228 KNIAMSPH
-1236 ETIDRYKQTHCRSCL
+1236 ESIERYKQTHCRSCL
-1251 SKVNAGYPQGGP
+1251 SKVSASYPPGGP
-1263 YAPTGTASATRSPYN
+1263 YTPAVTAAASATRSPYN
-1278 RCEACLHSA
+1278 RCEACLHTA

-1296 LLSDPLVSPTMHH
+1296 LLADTLVSPTMHH
-1309 QQADEMFGLYWPQTD
+1309 QQQQQQQQHQPDEMFGLYWPQTD

-1339 HSFDNIMLEKPKDA
+1339 HSFDNIMVDKPKEM

-1358 SRSVSLKEK
+1358 ARSVSLKEK

-1381 LFGIRPYSGK
+1381 LFGMRPYSGR
-1391 LFGTGSKSMHFN
+1391 LFGTGSKSMLFN

-1408 SKRSKSLYPAHGSDN
+1408 SKRSKSLYPTHGSDN
-1423 PFLSYSLRDDSSRLV
+1423 PFLGHSLRDDTSSRLV
-1438 HGRSSSDIYKQ
+1438 HGRSSSDIYRQ

-1454 PAAVLGAAPIKT
+1454 PAPVVGAPPIKT

-1487 GRITND
+1487 GRIAND
-1493 MYNKEHVMPYSANKT
+1493 MYNKEHVMPYSATKT
-1508 SAYPIP
+1508 SAYPAP
-1514 RGALNAAQFSNRRV
+1514 RGVLNSAQFSNRRV

>member
-1 MKWFSRMSFSSKRS
+1 
-15 KRRSRWS
+15 
-22 SSWISGSNGVLL
+22 
-34 PLALLVA
+34 
-41 VTLIADPV
+41 
-49 EGQKQ
+49 
-54 RSGSSSDKVPV
+54 
-65 LNIAVILGNTRYI
+65 
-78 SDRDI
+78 
-83 RALWSKEDP
+83 
-92 IDVNLVT
+92 
-99 LLVNETDPKSII
+99 
-111 THMCDLMSGTKIHGV
+111 
-126 VFGDGT
+126 
-132 DQEAVAQILDF
+132 
-143 ISSQTL
+143 
-149 IPILGIHGGSSMIM
+149 
-163 ADKDVKSTFFQFGA
+163 
-177 SIQQEA
+177 
-183 LLMLNIMEEYDWHIF
+183 
-198 SIVTSKFPGYQE
+198 
-210 FINILK
+210 
-216 TTVDNSFVGW
+216 
-226 DLQNIITLDAVEE
+226 
-239 DSRSQIMLKKVQS
+239 
-252 PVVLLYCSKDE
+252 
-263 AVIIL
+263 
-268 DEARSLG
+268 
-275 LTGFGYIW
+275 
-283 IVPSLTTGNPEIT
+283 
-296 PEDFPSG
+296 
-303 MISVSY
+303 
-309 DDWDYP
+309 
-315 LEARVRDGLGI
+315 
-326 ITSAAA
+326 
-332 AMLAEYGEIPEAKT
+332 
-346 SCYSP
+346 
-351 LEKTTK
+351 
-357 LPPSALHKYMM
+357 
-368 NVTWDGKDLSFT
+368 
-380 EDGYQEHPKLVVIVL
+380 
-395 NKEREWE
+395 
-402 KMGRLENRSLTL
+402 MGRWENRTLTV

-426 DAELDDNHL
+426 DAEMDDNHL

-474 EGGGINIKKCCK
+474 EAGGTYIKKCCK

-516 KINNVWNGMVGEVVY
+516 KINNVWNGMVGEVSSS
-531 KKAVMAV
+531 KAVMAV

-581 FSASVWIMMFVM
+581 FSASVWVMMFVM

-619 GKDPHGPSFTMGK
+619 GRDPHGPSFTMGK

-723 RKNYPAM
+723 RKNYPDM
-730 HQYMVKYHQ
+730 HQYMIKYHQ

-758 YDAAVLNYMAGRDEG
+758 YDAAVLNYAAGRDEG

-836 MSSQLDIDNMA
+836 MSSQLDVDNMA

-853 ATAMGLSLITFISE
+853 ATAMGLSLITFVSE

-880 VCSGTPGL
+880 VCTGTPGL

-901 GVHIDMKKKTDLDFS
+901 GVHIDMKKKSDLDFS
-916 PQDKMLKLIKS
+916 PQANMLKLIKS

-932 NMSNLSGSHMN
+932 NMSNLSASRIN
-943 SPKRE
+943 SPKRAAE

-971 NRSYAPKD
+971 NRSYAPKEV
-979 MIYGDT
+979 IYGDT
-985 GDLQA
+985 GDLQT

-1015 DANPNSVE
+1015 DANPNTVE
-1023 VAVSADSV
+1023 VAVSADAA
-1031 QTNAKPPR
+1031 QTNAKPSR
-1039 TLWKKSVDT
+1039 ALWKKSVDT
-1048 LRSVPPGPPPMP
+1048 LRQGPAPVP
-1060 DMLMPD
+1060 DMLSPD
-1066 PRMSMKTQRYIPE
+1066 PRVSMKTQRYLPE

-1091 RAASYKDPENNKH
+1091 RATSYKDPDNNKH

-1112 KRSVTKYPRDCSE
+1112 KRSLTSKYPRDCSE
-1125 VELSYLKTKP
+1125 VELSYLKTKQVSAV
-1135 ITGGAN
+1135 GQA
-1141 LSGRGGEKIY
+1141 GRGEKIY

-1160 LHSDP
+1160 LQSDP

-1174 AADDLEYP
+1174 AADDLDYP
-1182 EIYSDHSD
+1182 EIYSDHND
-1190 NYRKCEQPIIH
+1190 NYRKCDQPIIH
-1201 LNSSPLHHGDSD
+1201 LNSSPLHHADSD
-1213 LLPDPTYAKPYNIKE
+1213 LLPDSAYAKHYSLKE

-1236 ETIDRYKQTHCRSCL
+1236 ESNDRYKQTHCRSCL
-1251 SKVNAGYPQGGP
+1251 SKVPSGYPPGAHYTP
-1263 YAPTGTASATRSPYN
+1263 TASAASTSASAAAAAAAAARSPYN
-1278 RCEACLHSA
+1278 RCEACLHTA

-1296 LLSDPLVSPTMHH
+1296 LLQDALLNPSMH
-1309 QQADEMFGLYWPQTD
+1309 QDEMFGLYWPQTD

-1339 HSFDNIMLEKPKDA
+1339 HSFDNIMLEKPKEMDV
-1353 DLGRP
+1353 GRP
-1358 SRSVSLKEK
+1358 ARSVSLKEK
-1367 DRFLDSAS
+1367 DRFLD
-1375 DSHYAN
+1375 DSPYAN
-1381 LFGIRPYSGK
+1381 LFNVRPYSDR
-1391 LFGTGSKSMHFN
+1391 LFGSKSMFN

-1408 SKRSKSLYPAHGSDN
+1408 SKRSKSLYPDHGSDN
-1423 PFLSYSLRDDSSRLV
+1423 PFLCSSLRDDTRLV

-1449 LAVAS
+1449 LAS
-1454 PAAVLGAAPIKT
+1454 APLKM
-1466 RNDANNL
+1466 RNENNL
-1473 RSSVKSTTSYCSRD
+1473 RSSVKSTASSYCSRD
-1487 GRITND
+1487 GRIAND
-1493 MYNKEHVMPYSANKT
+1493 MYITEHVMPYAANKT
-1508 SAYPIP
+1508 SAYSAP
-1514 RGALNAAQFSNRRV
+1514 RVLNSAQFSNRRV

>member
-1 MKWFSRMSFSSKRS
+1 MWFS
-15 KRRSRWS
+15 
-22 SSWISGSNGVLL
+22 G
-34 PLALLVA
+34 LALLTLPALLTLVGVA
-41 VTLIADPV
+41 YTA
-49 EGQKQ
+49 E
-54 RSGSSSDKVPV
+54 KVPI
-65 LNIAVILGNTRYI
+65 LNIAVILGRTRYI

-83 RALWSKEDP
+83 RALWSKDDP
-92 IDVNLVT
+92 IDVNVVT

-111 THMCDLMSGTKIHGV
+111 THVCDLMSGTKIHGV

-132 DQEAVAQILDF
+132 DQEAIAQILDF

-163 ADKDVKSTFFQFGA
+163 ADKATPTSDNKNNIGQATPKSNINSAGQATPTSDNKTNSAKQAMPTSDRNSAGQATPTSDNKVSNAVQATPICDNKDVKSTFFQFGA

-183 LLMLNIMEEYDWHIF
+183 LLMLNIMEEYDWHVF
-198 SIVTSKFPGYQE
+198 SIVTSKFPGYQD
-210 FINILK
+210 FIMILK

-226 DLQNIITLDAVEE
+226 DLQHTITLDVV
-239 DSRSQIMLKKVQS
+239 DGVDGGRSQLQLKRVQS
-252 PVVLLYCSKDE
+252 PVILLYCSKDE
-263 AVIIL
+263 AAYIL
-268 DEARSLG
+268 EEARSLG
-275 LTGFGYIW
+275 LIGFGYIW
-283 IVPSLTTGNPEIT
+283 IVPSLTTGNPDIT
-296 PEDFPSG
+296 PEEFPSG

-326 ITSAAA
+326 ITTAAA
-332 AMLAEYGEIPEAKT
+332 AMLKEFGDIPEAKT
-346 SCYSP
+346 SCYGQM
-351 LEKTTK
+351 EKAK

-368 NVTWDGKDLSFT
+368 NVTWDGRDLSFT
-380 EDGYQEHPKLVVIVL
+380 EDGYQENPKLVVIVL
-395 NKEREWE
+395 NKDREWE
-402 KMGRLENRSLTL
+402 KMGKWENRSLTL
-414 KYPVW
+414 KFPVW

-426 DAELDDNHL
+426 DAETDDNHL

-441 EKPFVIVEDV
+441 EKPFVIVENV

-459 RNSVPCRKHIKDNTT
+459 RNSVPCRKHIKERVTPASLPLRCNSAALSNFLADFVWKPHFSFMSKLQCVKC
-474 EGGGINIKKCCK
+474 GGYSGYCCA
-486 GFCIDILKKIAKYV
+486 LQ
-500 KFTYDL
+500 
-506 YLVTNGKHGK
+506 
-516 KINNVWNGMVGEVVY
+516 VVN

-581 FSASVWIMMFVM
+581 FSASVWVMMFVM

-696 NKFQNPYAYSPPFRF
+696 NKFQSPYSYSPPFRF

-723 RKNYPAM
+723 RKNYPDM

-739 TGVQDALVSL
+739 TGVMDALVSL

-795 KGSYWKRQVDLAIL
+795 KGSPWKRQVDLAIL

-853 ATAMGLSLITFISE
+853 ATAMGLSLITFVWE

-888 LFSISRGIWSCIH
+888 LFTISRGIWSCIH
-901 GVHIDMKKKTDLDFS
+901 GVHIDMKKKSPDLDFS
-916 PQDKMLKLIKS
+916 PQANMLKLIKS

-932 NMSNLSGSHMN
+932 NMTNLSGSRVN
-943 SPKRE
+943 SPKRSGE

-959 MMAEKG
+959 LMSEKG
-965 NFIYAD
+965 NFVYTD
-971 NRSYAPKD
+971 NRSYAQKD
-979 MIYGDT
+979 IYTDSSEI
-985 GDLQA
+985 QS

-1007 GQHPLTLN
+1007 QHPLTLN
-1015 DANPNSVE
+1015 ESNPNTVE
-1023 VAVSADSV
+1023 VAMSADAA
-1031 QTNAKPPR
+1031 QTAAKPR
-1039 TLWKKSVDT
+1039 ALWKKSVDT
-1048 LRSVPPGPPPMP
+1048 LRQSQTP
-1060 DMLMPD
+1060 DMLVPD
-1066 PRMSMKTQRYIPE
+1066 PRLSMKSQRYLPE
-1079 DAAHSDISDCSS
+1079 EAAHSDISECSS

-1104 LKPKDNLK
+1104 LKPKDSLK
-1112 KRSVTKYPRDCSE
+1112 KRSMTSKYPRDCSE
-1125 VELSYLKTKP
+1125 VELSYLKNKQGG
-1135 ITGGAN
+1135 TG
-1141 LSGRGGEKIY
+1141 REKIY

-1160 LHSDP
+1160 LHSEP
-1165 IHYRESRGL
+1165 MHYRENRGL
-1174 AADDLEYP
+1174 AADDLDFP
-1182 EIYSDHSD
+1182 EMYSDHND

-1201 LNSSPLHHGDSD
+1201 LNSSPLHHTDVD
-1213 LLPDPTYAKPYNIKE
+1213 LLPDNVFNKHYSLKD
-1228 KNLSLSPH
+1228 KNLSPQESN
-1236 ETIDRYKQTHCRSCL
+1236 DRYKQTHCRSCL
-1251 SKVNAGYPQGGP
+1251 SKVPNYATGP
-1263 YAPTGTASATRSPYN
+1263 YGPMRSPYN
-1278 RCEACLHSA
+1278 RCEACVHMC

-1296 LLSDPLVSPTMHH
+1296 MLQEAMMNPSI
-1309 QQADEMFGLYWPQTD
+1309 QQADDLFSNYWPQTD
-1324 GPHVQKRNRLRLSRQ
+1324 GPHVQKRNKLRLSRQ
-1339 HSFDNIMLEKPKDA
+1339 HSVDNIMLEKPKEV
-1353 DLGRP
+1353 DLNRP
-1358 SRSVSLKEK
+1358 ARSVSLKEK
-1367 DRFLDSAS
+1367 DRLLEDGSF
-1375 DSHYAN
+1375 AN
-1381 LFGIRPYSGK
+1381 LFSKSDK
-1391 LFGTGSKSMHFN
+1391 LFGSRSMLFN

-1408 SKRSKSLYPAHGSDN
+1408 SKRSKSLYPDHTTDN
-1423 PFLSYSLRDDSSRLV
+1423 PFMQAIRDDTRLV

-1449 LAVAS
+1449 F
-1454 PAAVLGAAPIKT
+1454 APIKA
-1466 RNDANNL
+1466 RNENNL
-1473 RSSVKSTTSYCSRD
+1473 RSSVKSTASYCSRD
-1487 GRITND
+1487 GRIPND
-1493 MYNKEHVMPYSANKT
+1493 LYISEHAMPYVANKT
-1508 SAYPIP
+1508 SAYSAP
-1514 RGALNAAQFSNRRV
+1514 RVLSSSQFSNRRV

>member
-1 MKWFSRMSFSSKRS
+1 MWNSDAGMKLTTM
-15 KRRSRWS
+15 
-22 SSWISGSNGVLL
+22 GNLV
-34 PLALLVA
+34 LALLTLPVLISHIDVA
-41 VTLIADPV
+41 FGA
-49 EGQKQ
+49 E
-54 RSGSSSDKVPV
+54 KVPI
-65 LNIAVILGNTRYI
+65 LNIAVILGRTRYI
-78 SDRDI
+78 SERDI
-83 RALWSKEDP
+83 RALWSKDDP
-92 IDVNLVT
+92 IDVNMVT

-111 THMCDLMSGTKIHGV
+111 THVCDLMSGTRIHGV

-132 DQEAVAQILDF
+132 DQEAIAQILDF
-143 ISSQTL
+143 ISSQTF

-183 LLMLNIMEEYDWHIF
+183 LLMLNIMMEYDWHVF
-198 SIVTSKFPGYQE
+198 SIVTSKYPGYQD
-210 FINILK
+210 FISVLK
-216 TTVDNSFVGW
+216 FTVDNSFVGW
-226 DLQNIITLDAVEE
+226 DLQNIITLDAVDG
-239 DSRSQIMLKKVQS
+239 DSKTQIQLKKIQS
-252 PVVLLYCSKDE
+252 SVILLFCSKDE
-263 AVIIL
+263 AAYIL
-268 DEARSLG
+268 EEARSLG
-275 LTGFGYIW
+275 LTGFGFIW

-296 PEDFPSG
+296 PEEFPSG
-303 MISVSY
+303 MVSVSY

-326 ITSAAA
+326 ISSAAA
-332 AMLAEYGEIPEAKT
+332 AMLEEFGDVPEAKT
-346 SCYSP
+346 SCYGQ
-351 LEKTTK
+351 LEKTK

-368 NVTWDGKDLSFT
+368 NVTWEGRDLSFT
-380 EDGYQEHPKLVVIVL
+380 EDGYQENPKLVVIVL

-402 KMGRLENRSLTL
+402 KMGKWENKSLTL

-426 DAELDDNHL
+426 DAETDDNHL

-441 EKPFVIVEDV
+441 EKPFVIVENV

-459 RNSVPCRKHIKDNTT
+459 RNSVPCRKHIKDNSTA
-474 EGGGINIKKCCK
+474 EGTYIKKCCK
-486 GFCIDILKKIAKYV
+486 GFCIDILKKIARNV

-516 KINNVWNGMVGEVVY
+516 KINNVWNGLVGEVVY

-549 VIDFSVPFVETGISV
+549 AIDFSVPFVETGISV

-581 FSASVWIMMFVM
+581 FSASVWVMMFVM
-593 LLLVTAMA
+593 LLIVTAIA
-601 VFMFEYISPLG
+601 VFLFEYVSPLG

-619 GKDPHGPSFTMGK
+619 GRDPHGPSFTIGK
-632 AVWLLWGL
+632 AIWLLWGL

-651 KGTTSKFIVSVWAFF
+651 RGTTSKFIVSVWAFF

-696 NKFQNPYAYSPPFRF
+696 KKFQSPHSYSPPFRF

-723 RKNYPAM
+723 RKNYPDM

-836 MSSQLDIDNMA
+836 MSSQLDVDNMA

-853 ATAMGLSLITFISE
+853 ATAMALSLIVFIWE

-880 VCSGTPGL
+880 ICTGKPGL

-901 GVHIDMKKKTDLDFS
+901 GIHIDMKKKSPDLDFS
-916 PQDKMLKLIKS
+916 PQANMLKLIKS

-932 NMSNLSGSHMN
+932 NMSNLNTSRIN
-943 SPKRE
+943 SPKRATD
-948 FMHSAGPMIMD
+948 FMHSSGPMLMD
-959 MMAEKG
+959 MMGDKG
-965 NFIYAD
+965 NFVYTD
-971 NRSYAPKD
+971 NRSYAPKE
-979 MIYGDT
+979 MIYSDSS
-985 GDLQA
+985 DFQA
-990 YLANRHKD
+990 FLANRHKD
-998 HLNNYIFQG
+998 HLNNYVFQ

-1015 DANPNSVE
+1015 EANPNKVE
-1023 VAVSADSV
+1023 VAVSAEAT
-1031 QTNAKPPR
+1031 QTSSKPR
-1039 TLWKKSVDT
+1039 ALWKKSVET
-1048 LRSVPPGPPPMP
+1048 LRQNQGGAA
-1060 DMLMPD
+1060 PD
-1066 PRMSMKTQRYIPE
+1066 PLPPDSRLTMKSQRYLPE
-1079 DAAHSDISDCSS
+1079 EAAHSDISDCSS
-1091 RAASYKDPENNKH
+1091 RAASYKEADNNQKH

-1112 KRSVTKYPRDCSE
+1112 KRSMTSKYPRDCSE
-1125 VELSYLKTKP
+1125 VELSYLKSKQVGQT
-1135 ITGGAN
+1135 
-1141 LSGRGGEKIY
+1141 REKIY

-1160 LHSDP
+1160 LHSDSL
-1165 IHYRESRGL
+1165 HYRDSRGL
-1174 AADDLEYP
+1174 PEDLDYP
-1182 EIYSDHSD
+1182 EMYSDHND
-1190 NYRKCEQPIIH
+1190 NYRKPDQPIIH
-1201 LNSSPLHHGDSD
+1201 LNSSPLHHTDTELVPS
-1213 LLPDPTYAKPYNIKE
+1213 KENKYNQYTKYYSLKE
-1228 KNLSLSPH
+1228 KNVTPH
-1236 ETIDRYKQTHCRSCL
+1236 ETNDRYKQTHCRSCL
-1251 SKVNAGYPQGGP
+1251 SKMPNYPP
-1263 YAPTGTASATRSPYN
+1263 HYTVRSPYN
-1278 RCEACLHSA
+1278 RCEACLHMG

-1296 LLSDPLVSPTMHH
+1296 MLQESANPSVQPN
-1309 QQADEMFGLYWPQTD
+1309 EMFTQYWSQTD
-1324 GPHVQKRNRLRLSRQ
+1324 GPHADKRNRLRLSRQ
-1339 HSFDNIMLEKPKDA
+1339 HSYDNILDKPKDA
-1353 DLGRP
+1353 DPGRP
-1358 SRSVSLKEK
+1358 ARSISLKEK
-1367 DRFLDSAS
+1367 DRCVDDSA
-1375 DSHYAN
+1375 YAN
-1381 LFGIRPYSGK
+1381 IFSVKQDK
-1391 LFGTGSKSMHFN
+1391 LFGSKSMLFN

-1408 SKRSKSLYPAHGSDN
+1408 IKRSKSLYPDHPTEN
-1423 PFLSYSLRDDSSRLV
+1423 PFFHSLRDDQRLV

-1449 LAVAS
+1449 LA
-1454 PAAVLGAAPIKT
+1454 PIKS
-1466 RNDANNL
+1466 RSSDNNQ

-1487 GRITND
+1487 DRTPND
-1493 MYNKEHVMPYSANKT
+1493 QYFSEQVMPYVANKT
-1508 SAYPIP
+1508 SAYTTP
-1514 RGALNAAQFSNRRV
+1514 RVLNSCSNRRV
-1528 YKKIPSLESDV
+1528 YKKMPSIESDV